1 MEKTGK
7 KRLGLIGKDISYSFS
22 QGYFTEKFNVMKI
35 EGFSYE
41 NFDLQNIQEIASILK
56 NPEVFGL
63 NVTIPYKE
71 QVLPYLDELDKTA
84 QEIGAVNTIKF
95 IDNKRIGFNTDTY
108 GFKNSITPLLN
119 ISHKNA
125 LILGTGGASKAIAYV
140 FKTLGIAYT
149 YVSRS
154 AKPGQLSYIELD
166 KEIITSNT
174 IIVNCSP
181 VGTFPNVAEK
191 PNIPYEYL
199 GKNHV
204 LFDLIYNPEVTA
216 FLAEGKKKGCVV
228 QNGYPMLVGQAE
240 KAWEIW
246 NS

>member
-1 MEKTGK
+1 MEKTEK

-22 QGYFTEKFNVMKI
+22 QGYFTDKFKTMHI
-35 EGFSYE
+35 EDYSYE
-41 NFDLQNIQEIASILK
+41 NFDVPSATALSSILK
-56 NPEVFGL
+56 NPEIYGL

-71 QVLPYLDELDKTA
+71 QIIPYLDALDPTA
-84 QEIGAVNTIKF
+84 KQIGAVNTVKF
-95 IDNKRIGFNTDTY
+95 VGDKRIGYNTDTY

-119 ISHKNA
+119 SNHKKA

-140 FKTLGIAYT
+140 LKSLDITYT
-149 YVSRS
+149 YVSRR
-154 AKPGQLSYIELD
+154 AKKGQLSYEELN

-181 VGTFPNVAEK
+181 VGTFPNVTDK
-191 PNIPYEYL
+191 PNIPYEFL
-199 GKNHV
+199 SKTHV

-216 FLAEGKKKGCVV
+216 FLAEGKKKGCAI